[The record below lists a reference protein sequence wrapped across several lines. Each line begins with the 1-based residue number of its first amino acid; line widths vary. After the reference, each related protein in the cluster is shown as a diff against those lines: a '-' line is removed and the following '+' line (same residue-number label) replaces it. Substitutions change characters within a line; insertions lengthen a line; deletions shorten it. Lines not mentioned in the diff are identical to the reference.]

1 MSIKQSNETF
11 LIAEIGWNFLGNL
24 DLAKDMII
32 SAKKSGADAVKFQVW
47 DPNYLKDGSW
57 NTDGRLEIYRKAQLD
72 VKKFKE
78 LYEFSEKNK
87 IICFTSVFTIRDLK
101 KIAAVST
108 KIIKIPSHEAYNL
121 ELIDEALK
129 IFDEV
134 IISAGCLK
142 KKELDKLE
150 KYKDDQKVIILH
162 CVS

>member
-1 MSIKQSNETF
+1 MSIKQSNKTF

-24 DLAKDMII
+24 DLAKNMII

-47 DPNYLKDGSW
+47 DPNFLKDGSW

-72 VKKFKE
+72 VKKFKD
-78 LYEFSEKNK
+78 LYEFSNKNK
-87 IICFTSVFTIRDLK
+87 IICFMSVFTIRDLK

-108 KIIKIPSHEAYNL
+108 RIIKIPSHEAYNI

-142 KKELDKLE
+142 KKN
-150 KYKDDQKVIILH
+150 
-162 CVS
+162 